1 MAIEIQTPPPV
12 SSPAVDIRELMRRR
26 GLTEWNFKVVGTTE
40 LTPRMRR
47 VTLTADDLEGFAP
60 KGGQDV
66 VLMLP
71 DADGALGR
79 RHYTIRSYDEARRL
93 VDIDVVMH
101 GDSTPATRWA
111 LGSLAGDH
119 VLAFGP
125 RGRNVLN
132 EGADWRL
139 FVGDETA
146 IPGFFGMLEALPS
159 GAKARAI
166 IEIQSDADRQTVET
180 PADLEIEWLSRGG
193 AKAVPSS
200 ARLIEAV
207 AGFEPPA
214 GVGHVYLLGETSTVR
229 AQRQDLVRRGFP
241 KGNIFAEGYWR
252 PDRIGGHDHVDDAH

>member
-1 MAIEIQTPPPV
+1 MASLTQPPTP
-12 SSPAVDIRELMRRR
+12 SVDIREVMRRR
-26 GLTEWNFKVVGTTE
+26 GIREWTLKVVETAE

-47 VTLTADDLEGFAP
+47 VVLTSGHLDGFDP
-60 KGGQDV
+60 KPGQDV

-79 RHYTIRSYDEARRL
+79 RHYTVRSYDPAARR

-111 LGSLAGDH
+111 LGSLPGDE
-119 VLAFGP
+119 VLTFGP

-132 EGADWRL
+132 DGADWRL

-146 IPGFFGMLEALPS
+146 IPGFFGMIETLPA
-159 GAKARAI
+159 GAKAKAI
-166 IEIQSDADRQTVET
+166 IEIQSDADRQTVES
-180 PADLEIEWLSRGG
+180 AGEVEIEWLSRSG
-193 AKAVPSS
+193 AHAEPLS

-207 AGFEPPA
+207 ATFEPPP

-229 AQRQDLVRRGFP
+229 AQRQALVAAGFP
-241 KGNIFAEGYWR
+241 KDRIFAEGYWR
-252 PDRIGGHDHVDDAH
+252 PGRFGGHDHVDDAH

>member
-1 MAIEIQTPPPV
+1 MTLAASPP
-12 SSPAVDIRELMRRR
+12 SPPVDIREAMSRR
-26 GLTEWNFKVVGTTE
+26 GLKDWTFKVVETRE

-47 VTLTADDLEGFAP
+47 VTLTADDFAGFEP
-60 KGGQDV
+60 RGGQDV

-71 DADGALGR
+71 DANGVLGR
-79 RHYTIRSYDEARRL
+79 RHYTVRSYDPASRL

-111 LGSLAGDH
+111 LGSLAGDE

-125 RGRNVLN
+125 RGRNTLH

-146 IPGFFGMLEALPS
+146 IPGFFGMIEALPE
-159 GAKARAI
+159 GARARAI
-166 IEIQSDADRQTVET
+166 IEIQTDADQQAVQSPGEVE
-180 PADLEIEWLSRGG
+180 IQWLSRGG
-193 AKAVPSS
+193 AHAQPSS
-200 ARLIEAV
+200 PQLIAAV
-207 AGFEPPA
+207 AGFEPPP

-241 KGNIFAEGYWR
+241 KDRIFAEGYWR
-252 PDRIGGHDHVDDAH
+252 PDRVGGHDHVDDSH